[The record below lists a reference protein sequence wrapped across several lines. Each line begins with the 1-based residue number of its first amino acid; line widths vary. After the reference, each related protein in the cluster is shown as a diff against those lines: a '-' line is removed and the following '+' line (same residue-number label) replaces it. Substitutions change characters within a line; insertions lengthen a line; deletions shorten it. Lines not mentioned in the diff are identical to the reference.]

1 MEKELLNY
9 NLLDELEKMYYSSL
23 YTSDIDIKSFIKN
36 LLIDIKNILNNY
48 ETIKDE
54 EFIRRLN

>member
-54 EFIRRLN
+54 EFIRILK

>member
-36 LLIDIKNILNNY
+36 LLIDIKIY
-48 ETIKDE
+48 
-54 EFIRRLN
+54 